1 MKLPSPAMV
10 VALIALFVAL
20 GGVAGAA
27 TTMVTTQ
34 MLRDNSV
41 TRAKIAVN
49 SINSAKIEDG
59 SIQSKDLAGSIRG
72 QKGVPGDEG
81 ETGARGP
88 AGAKGETGET
98 GARGPTGADG
108 PAGPTGATGPQG
120 ATGAQGTAGATG
132 AAGVSR
138 VWSTGTV
145 DLSNA
150 GNAGTSVVTAGTTVK
165 SLPLAA
171 GTYVVMA
178 SGSVGGAYGR
188 LPYDGAN
195 VACTIQNLG
204 DPGTTYASY
213 LGDGFY
219 QRQGADGFTLIG
231 SVTLASSQTIELW
244 CGWSDVVVRS
254 PTLTALKVDQ
264 IIQS

>member
-1 MKLPSPAMV
+1 MV
-10 VALIALFVAL
+10 VALIALFVGL
-20 GGVAGAA
+20 GGAAGAA
-27 TTMVTTQ
+27 TTIVTTQ

-49 SINSAKIEDG
+49 SVNSAKIEDG

-72 QKGVPGDEG
+72 QKGVPGEIG
-81 ETGARGP
+81 KTGARGP
-88 AGAKGETGET
+88 AGAKGETGEA
-98 GARGPTGADG
+98 GARGFTGADG
-108 PAGPTGATGPQG
+108 PAGPAGINGAEGVTGPEG
-120 ATGAQGTAGATG
+120 PAGGVG

-138 VWSTGTV
+138 VWTTGTI
-145 DLSNA
+145 DFSNA
-150 GNAGTSVVTAGTTVK
+150 GNVGTSVVTAGTTVK
-165 SLPLAA
+165 SLALTA
-171 GTYVVMA
+171 GTYVVIA
-178 SGSVGGAYGR
+178 GGSVAGAYAR
-188 LPYDGAN
+188 SPYDGAN

-219 QRQGADGFTLIG
+219 QRQGADGITLIG
-231 SVTLASSQTIELW
+231 SVTLASSQTIEFW

-264 IIQS
+264 VIHS